1 MKSHTAHSLTQR
13 RCNGRSAGAT
23 LIELLISMALMAT
36 LTAGGLAA
44 YARVNA
50 SYHAASIEQQL
61 QQRAQYV
68 LATLEPELQMAGYF
82 GGVLPPTFTVEE
94 LPDAIRACGA
104 AFLTRLDAALE
115 NQYSLP
121 KGCDPRGALVPGA
134 RILVMRRAS
143 AHTAAPHAGRPQWLL
158 QTAPSRSG
166 HMLWEGADPGSDA
179 TSAELRDLIVR
190 AYYVTRSSDGDS
202 VTPALRMKSLTEVAG
217 KPAFVDTEVMPGV
230 EDLQIA
236 LQPADA
242 PRTIQLTLQI
252 RTDAADLRAGQ
263 APRHLYVTRHF
274 TLRNAVRSP

>member
-1 MKSHTAHSLTQR
+1 MSFLFRHGLASGRITAR
-13 RCNGRSAGAT
+13 PAGAT

-50 SYHAASIEQQL
+50 TYHAASIEQRL

-82 GGVLPPTFTVEE
+82 GGATPRAYSVDE
-94 LPDAIRACGA
+94 LPAGVRACGA
-104 AFLTRLDAALE
+104 ALLTKLDAALE
-115 NQYSLP
+115 SIPSLP
-121 KGCDPRGALVPGA
+121 RGCDPRSATVPGA

-143 AHTAAPHAGRPQWLL
+143 AHITAPHAGRAQWLL
-158 QTAPSRSG
+158 QTDPARSG
-166 HMLWEGADPGSDA
+166 EILWDGAAPGA
-179 TSAELRDLIVR
+179 EVAGIELRDLIVR
-190 AYYVTRSSDGDS
+190 AYYVARSSDGDAA
-202 VTPALRMKSLTEVAG
+202 TPALRVKSLTEAAG

-242 PRTIQLTLQI
+242 PRTVQLTLQI

-274 TLRNAVRSP
+274 TVRNAQRSP

>member
-1 MKSHTAHSLTQR
+1 MSPRFRRSWTRCCAHVR
-13 RCNGRSAGAT
+13 MIGAT
-23 LIELLISMALMAT
+23 LIELLISMALTAT

-82 GGVLPPTFTVEE
+82 GGVTAPTFSLEE
-94 LPDAIRACGA
+94 LPAAVQACGA
-104 AFLTRLDAALE
+104 ALLTRLDVALE
-115 NQYSLP
+115 SISSLP
-121 KGCDPRGALVPGA
+121 KGCDPRSALVPGT
-134 RILVMRRAS
+134 RILIMRRAS
-143 AHTAAPHAGRPQWLL
+143 AHVALAHAGRPQWALR
-158 QTAPSRSG
+158 TVPSRSG
-166 HMLWEGADPGSDA
+166 QMLWEGAAPGLEADS
-179 TSAELRDLIVR
+179 TELRDLIAR
-190 AYYVTRSSDGDS
+190 AYYVARSSDGDAA
-202 VTPALRMKSLTEVAG
+202 TPALRMKSLTEVAG

-252 RTDAADLRAGQ
+252 RVDAADLRAGET
-263 APRHLYVTRHF
+263 PRRLQVTRHF
-274 TLRNAVRSP
+274 TLRNALRSP